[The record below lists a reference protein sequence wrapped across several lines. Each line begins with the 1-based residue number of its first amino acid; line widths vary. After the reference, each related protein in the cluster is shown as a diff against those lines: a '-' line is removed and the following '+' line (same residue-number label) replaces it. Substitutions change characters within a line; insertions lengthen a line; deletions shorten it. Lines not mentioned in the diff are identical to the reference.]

1 MKTVRMLCSVAL
13 AAVFT
18 HLVLGQEGK
27 SANIAPIPAA
37 IPAAQKVF
45 ISNAGEDNVG
55 GDLYSG
61 AQDRCY
67 NDFYRQVRTMNRF
80 ELVAAPSDA
89 DIILE
94 ITMTSSALPS
104 DVMKGSTVPG
114 AGYESIFRLRVLDP
128 KSQVVLWTFDER
140 VAPAVLKMNRNK
152 NFDNA
157 LKQIVS
163 DLSNLTPNGPR
174 P

>member
-1 MKTVRMLCSVAL
+1 MSAVRMLYSVAL
-13 AAVFT
+13 VVILT
-18 HLVLGQEGK
+18 HLGLGQEGK
-27 SANIAPIPAA
+27 SANLAPIPSA

-67 NDFYRQVRTMNRF
+67 NDFYRQVRALNRF

-89 DIILE
+89 DIVIE
-94 ITMTSSALPS
+94 ITMRSSVVPP
-104 DVMKGSTVPG
+104 DVMKGSSVAG

-128 KSQVVLWTFDER
+128 KSQVVLWTFYER

-163 DLSNLTPNGPR
+163 DLSNLTPNRPR

>member
-1 MKTVRMLCSVAL
+1 MSTARMLYSVAL
-13 AAVFT
+13 VVIFT
-18 HLVLGQEGK
+18 HLGLGQEGK
-27 SANIAPIPAA
+27 SASVAPIPAA
-37 IPAAQKVF
+37 ITAAQKVF
-45 ISNAGEDNVG
+45 ISNAGEDNA

-67 NDFYRQVRTMNRF
+67 NDFYRQVRALNRF

-89 DIILE
+89 DIVLE
-94 ITMTSSALPS
+94 IRMTSSAIPS

-128 KSQVVLWTFDER
+128 KSQVVLWTFYER
-140 VAPAVLKMNRNK
+140 MAPAVLKMNRNK

-163 DLSNLTPNGPR
+163 DLSSLTPNGAR

>member
-1 MKTVRMLCSVAL
+1 MSAVRMLYSVAL
-13 AAVFT
+13 VVILT
-18 HLVLGQEGK
+18 HLGLGQEGK
-27 SANIAPIPAA
+27 SANLAPIPSA

-45 ISNAGEDNVG
+45 ISNAGEDNAS
-55 GDLYSG
+55 DLYSG

-67 NDFYRQVRTMNRF
+67 NDFYRQVRALNRF

-89 DIILE
+89 DIVLE
-94 ITMTSSALPS
+94 ITMTSSAVPS

-114 AGYESIFRLRVLDP
+114 AGYESIFRLRLLDP
-128 KSQVVLWTFDER
+128 NSQVVLWTFYER

-157 LKQIVS
+157 LKQIVT
-163 DLSNLTPNGPR
+163 DLSNLTPNRPR